1 MVIEAKVAKNEAR
14 IDGHDTQIKVLF
26 RDIDTL
32 DEDMKR
38 ISDSVVRLT
47 TLVGLFTPIVTAL
60 LVSFMGK

>member
-14 IDGHDTQIKVLF
+14 IDGHDVQIKALF
-26 RDIDTL
+26 KDIDTL

-47 TLVGLFTPIVTAL
+47 TMVGLATPIVTAL
-60 LVSFMGK
+60 LVSFMAK

>member
-26 RDIDTL
+26 RDIDPL

-47 TLVGLFTPIVTAL
+47 TLVGLATPIVTAL
-60 LVSFMGK
+60 LVSFMAK

>member
-1 MVIEAKVAKNEAR
+1 MIEAKVAKNEAR

-38 ISDSVVRLT
+38 ISDCVVRLT
-47 TLVGLFTPIVTAL
+47 TLVGLATPIVTAL
-60 LVSFMGK
+60 LVSFMAK

>member
-1 MVIEAKVAKNEAR
+1 MIEAKVAKNEAR

-32 DEDMKR
+32 DGDVKR

-47 TLVGLFTPIVTAL
+47 TLVGLATPIVTAL
-60 LVSFMGK
+60 LVSFMAK